1 MSADLERKV
10 AARRRSDVVSSIR
23 RLSSSA
29 RERPRAN
36 GSPAPGE
43 ERCDLCG
50 KPIEADH
57 RHLIHLVER
66 QILCSCESCVALR
79 GGDPELRP
87 TGTRVLWLE
96 ELELDDETWAAFG
109 IPIGLAFFFRSSA
122 GGRTVALYPSPAGAT
137 ECELDLEPWER
148 LRAANPVLTG
158 LEPDAEA
165 LIVNRLADPP
175 QHAIAPIDECYR
187 LVGLIRA
194 RWEGISGGAGPE
206 AAIAGFFDELR
217 ERAG

>member
-1 MSADLERKV
+1 VSDVLDRRL
-10 AARRRSDVVSSIR
+10 AARRQAELVASIR
-23 RLSSSA
+23 RLARPGSSA
-29 RERPRAN
+29 AN
-36 GSPAPGE
+36 GASGSAPGE

-57 RHLIHLVER
+57 RHLIQLVER
-66 QILCSCESCVALR
+66 QILCSCESCLALR
-79 GGDPELRP
+79 GGDPDLRP
-87 TGTRVLWLE
+87 TGTRVLLLD
-96 ELELDDETWAAFG
+96 ELELDDEAWAAFG

-122 GGRTVALYPSPAGAT
+122 NGQTVAMYPSPAGAT

-165 LIVNRLADPP
+165 LIVNRLADPA
-175 QHAIAPIDECYR
+175 QHAIAPIDDCYR

-194 RWEGISGGAGPE
+194 SWEGISGGAGPE

-217 ERAG
+217 ERAA